1 VHVDAE
7 LACGVEGIVPLT
19 VTGTGVDIE
28 RRLHGVGRPGLEVGP
43 IGSLILRRSWRS
55 SLKMTDGTLHRIE
68 DELGERWLE
77 EWADEG
83 VTAIETYLAKHQ
95 AFQSFLLENDASA

>member
-1 VHVDAE
+1 
-7 LACGVEGIVPLT
+7 
-19 VTGTGVDIE
+19 
-28 RRLHGVGRPGLEVGP
+28 
-43 IGSLILRRSWRS
+43 
-55 SLKMTDGTLHRIE
+55 MTDGTLHRIE

-95 AFQSFLLENDASA
+95 AFQSFLENDQPA